1 MSNAAF
7 IDIVDGTHSTLRYSS
22 IMCRCK
28 DVTSLR
34 FYMASGGSGIIMYL
48 KDQTWTKK
56 TITLGDPWTNYTV
69 DQSYDYFVLL
79 GNTVDNRY
87 AAYFY
92 V

>member
-1 MSNAAF
+1 
-7 IDIVDGTHSTLRYSS
+7 
-22 IMCRCK
+22 
-28 DVTSLR
+28 
-34 FYMASGGSGIIMYL
+34 MYL